1 MSTRR
6 SALDPLAIGLLLG
19 CCFIWG
25 FQQVLIKQTLPEVAP
40 VFQAALRLMGAT
52 ICLLLW
58 CRWRG
63 ISLWQRDGSGPSGL
77 LAALLF
83 AFEFAC
89 IYLGLRDTSA
99 SRLTIFLYTAPFWV
113 AACVPLRVAAEQLR
127 PVQWLG
133 LLLAFGSVGFALQDG
148 WSSRADHPMQWRGD
162 LLGLMAGALWGLTT
176 VVIRSTRLGQVG
188 AEKMLLYQIGGS
200 ALILPF
206 ISLAMDEPWNWA
218 MPTWAWGSLAIQ
230 SVLGAF
236 VTILIWMWLLG
247 RYPATRVSA
256 FSFFS
261 PLFALVVAHLWLGE
275 PWSLSVVVALLGV
288 AIGIV
293 LVNRPAVV
301 PSSGDSV

>member
-1 MSTRR
+1 MPARR
-6 SALDPLAIGLLLG
+6 SELDLLAIGLLLT

-113 AACVPLRVAAEQLR
+113 AACVPLLVAAERLR

-148 WSSRADHPMQWRGD
+148 WSARADNPLQWRGD

-206 ISLAMDEPWNWA
+206 ISLAMGEPWNWA

-247 RYPATRVSA
+247 RYPVTRVSA

-261 PLFALVVAHLWLGE
+261 PLFALVVANLWLDE